1 MNNVT
6 EFLPFLVP
14 LVISELAL
22 LAYTLYH
29 ILTHKSY
36 KRGNRTLWLIVVI
49 VGMQF
54 IGPILYFLLGYLS
67 SVFTDAQ
74 LTAKDTLLFLGE
86 QFKMFEVLEFITEH
100 KILISKIE
108 RVEPSLESLF
118 MEVVSK

>member
-29 ILTHKSY
+29 ILAHKSY

-54 IGPILYFLLGYLS
+54 IGPILYFLLGKEDS
-67 SVFTDAQ
+67 
-74 LTAKDTLLFLGE
+74 
-86 QFKMFEVLEFITEH
+86 
-100 KILISKIE
+100 
-108 RVEPSLESLF
+108 
-118 MEVVSK
+118 